1 MYTIVENG
9 MTIAAA
15 GTAAYVGLGWMM
27 EGAVKIFEHM
37 ARLVGAL

>member
-1 MYTIVENG
+1 MGTIVENG

-27 EGAVKIFEHM
+27 DGAVQIFEHM